1 MPKNQN
7 QKDKMAAY
15 KEKAKE
21 KAKAAKKA
29 YLARPDVQQRLE
41 RQKATLKKMQA
52 ERRQKIKEARKAKL
66 KTEKSAFAEAKQIT
80 RKTRQNRRD
89 EELQKALIPATHLH
103 DATREL
109 PARDSP
115 SRDSNS
121 PFADHNKPR
130 LTVIRGGKDPHQ
142 LSKAPEND

>member
-1 MPKNQN
+1 MPESQK

-29 YLARPDVQQRLE
+29 YLARPDVQERLE
-41 RQKATLKKMQA
+41 RQKTALKKMQA
-52 ERRQKIKEARKAKL
+52 ERRQKVKEARKAKL

-89 EELQKALIPATHLH
+89 EELQKALMPATHLH
-103 DATREL
+103 DTTRE
-109 PARDSP
+109 SP
-115 SRDSNS
+115 VRDSNP
-121 PFADHNKPR
+121 PFADNSKPR

-142 LSKAPEND
+142 LSKEPEND

>member
-1 MPKNQN
+1 MPKSQN

-66 KTEKSAFAEAKQIT
+66 KTEKSAFAEAKHIT

-89 EELQKALIPATHLH
+89 EELQKALMPATHLH
-103 DATREL
+103 DTTRE
-109 PARDSP
+109 SP

-121 PFADHNKPR
+121 PFADNNKPR

-142 LSKAPEND
+142 LSKETEK